1 MTRASAA
8 ALLLLC
14 AVPAAFPLCAVPA
27 RATDLVPR
35 GNWSSLAADRSA
47 RSIGDVLTVVIYENS
62 SATDTAEN
70 TANKSSS
77 FQGAF
82 SAGNPTTGGGVNA
95 AASFGLAHTSDNMG
109 ATTRAG
115 QMVAQISVVV
125 DKVMPNG
132 DLHIAG
138 AQALKIN
145 GEKTNIRVSGTVRQA
160 DITAS
165 NAILSSSLADASI
178 DYDGA
183 GFVSSSSAPGIITRV
198 FNWLDLP

>member
-1 MTRASAA
+1 MKRALAA
-8 ALLLLC
+8 AIVLLG
-14 AVPAAFPLCAVPA
+14 AVQA
-27 RATDLVPR
+27 RAADLAAH

-47 RSIGDVLTVVIYENS
+47 HGIGDVLTVVIYENS
-62 SATDTAEN
+62 SATGSAEN

-77 FQGAF
+77 FQGQF
-82 SAGNPTTGGGVNA
+82 SAGNPATGGGVNA
-95 AASFGLAHTSDNMG
+95 AASLGLAHTSDNLG

-132 DLHIAG
+132 DLHVEG

-145 GEKTNIRVSGTVRQA
+145 GEKTNIHVNGTVRLA
-160 DITAS
+160 DITS
-165 NAILSSSLADASI
+165 GNFVLSSSLADASI

-183 GFVSSSSAPGIITRV
+183 GFVSASSEPGLITRAL
-198 FNWLDLP
+198 NWLDLP

>member
-1 MTRASAA
+1 VKRIFLAMLVLAAAASARA
-8 ALLLLC
+8 A
-14 AVPAAFPLCAVPA
+14 
-27 RATDLVPR
+27 DLASH
-35 GNWSSLAADRSA
+35 GNWSSLASDRSA
-47 RSIGDVLTVVIYENS
+47 HGVGDVLTVVIYESS

-77 FQGAF
+77 FQGQF
-82 SAGNPTTGGGVNA
+82 SAGNPMTGGGINA
-95 AASFGLAHTSDNMG
+95 AASLGLAHTSDNAG

-115 QMVAQISVVV
+115 QMVAEISVVV

-132 DLHIAG
+132 DLHVSG
-138 AQALKIN
+138 AQAIKIN

-160 DITAS
+160 DITSA
-165 NAILSSSLADASI
+165 NAVLSSSLAGASI

-183 GFVSSSSAPGIITRV
+183 GFVSASSEPGLITRV